1 MQFNHAL
8 ISDNIILQ
16 KVYITILSQQ
26 SEEVV

>member
-16 KVYITILSQQ
+16 KVYIAILSQQ
-26 SEEVV
+26 SEEVI